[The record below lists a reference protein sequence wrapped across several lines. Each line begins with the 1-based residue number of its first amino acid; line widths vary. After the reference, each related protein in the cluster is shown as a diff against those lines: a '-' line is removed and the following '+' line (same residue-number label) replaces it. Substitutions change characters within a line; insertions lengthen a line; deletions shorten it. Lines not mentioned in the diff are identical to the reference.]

1 MGSRFK
7 FMQLGEGDDI
17 QVTSHKG
24 KGDGKNEMVLK
35 PITRCFILW
44 PLCYKF
50 WKIQKLTDVLV

>member
-1 MGSRFK
+1 
-7 FMQLGEGDDI
+7 MQLGEGDDI